1 MTGAG
6 DDRDDRAWAD
16 HLSVLPREVEPARD
30 PWPRIAARIAVQTVA
45 TDSRQP
51 VAARRKWWPL
61 AGAAAILLAL
71 GAALVVRTSREAAAP
86 PAIAPAPLAPA
97 YAEEMQV
104 TELEYLAALR
114 EVEALA
120 REGVPSWLPAGDGV
134 DLGWQV
140 MRAVEGELTAA
151 LRNNPDDAY
160 VSQRLVALRA
170 RQVDMLRLIA
180 SAELASRRQ
189 TI

>member
-1 MTGAG
+1 MTGNG

-16 HLSVLPREVEPARD
+16 RLSVLPREVEPARD
-30 PWPRIAARIAVQTVA
+30 PWPRIAAQISAQA
-45 TDSRQP
+45 SAAQSRRP
-51 VAARRKWWPL
+51 VAAQRTWWPL
-61 AGAAAILLAL
+61 AGAAAIVLAL
-71 GAALVVRTSREAAAP
+71 GVALVVRAPSETVAP

-120 REGVPSWLPAGDGV
+120 REGVPPWLRAADGV

-140 MRAVEGELTAA
+140 MRAVEDELIAA
-151 LRNNPDDAY
+151 LRRNPDDAY

-170 RQVDMLRLIA
+170 RQVDMLRLVA

-189 TI
+189 MI

>member
-1 MTGAG
+1 
-6 DDRDDRAWAD
+6 
-16 HLSVLPREVEPARD
+16 V
-30 PWPRIAARIAVQTVA
+30 
-45 TDSRQP
+45 
-51 VAARRKWWPL
+51 
-61 AGAAAILLAL
+61 LAL
-71 GAALVVRTSREAAAP
+71 GVALAVRAPRETVSTPAA
-86 PAIAPAPLAPA
+86 APAPLAPA

-120 REGVPSWLPAGDGV
+120 REGVPPWLPAADGV
-134 DLGWQV
+134 DFGWQV
-140 MRAVEGELTAA
+140 MRAVEDELIAA